1 MKTCRI
7 YLAGVCL
14 AALFTINCEN
24 ELGLSKAKEA
34 QIVVTVHTGL
44 SSFEI
49 YSIGRESAGARK
61 IASGFEIRLSPDGKT
76 LLYSAVKDGQLDLF
90 TASIFGDAQPRNLTQ
105 NQFSDSD
112 GQWSPD
118 GTTIA
123 FQSGPDGSM
132 NHVWIMNRD
141 GSGRRRLTTDTTGFN
156 HTPRW
161 APDGARIA
169 YDYSY
174 LDDARLYTGQDE
186 LRIMQLD
193 GSEKTTLVT
202 AKFVLLAWGPSAAA
216 LSLQNDG
223 RVSLVNADLR
233 TTRPLVQNEPDLA
246 VNEIAWSPDGV
257 KIAFTHSADLF
268 CVGSDGSGLR
278 QLTHFTSGSASAVA
292 WSSDGEEIAF
302 AQEGALYVVLSEG
315 SGLEHIAAPAGVR
328 EICWVPA
335 P

>member
-14 AALFTINCEN
+14 AASFTINCEN

-61 IASGFEIRLSPDGKT
+61 IASGYEIRLSPDGKS
-76 LLYSAVKDGQLDLF
+76 LLYTAVKDGQMDLF
-90 TASIFGDAQPRNLTQ
+90 VASIFGDAQPRKLTQ

-118 GTTIA
+118 GATIA

-132 NHVWIMNRD
+132 NHVWIISKD
-141 GSGRRRLTTDTTGFN
+141 GSGQRRLTTDTTGFN

-169 YDYSY
+169 YRYSC
-174 LDDARLYTGQDE
+174 LDDARIYTGQDE
-186 LRIMQLD
+186 LCIMQLD
-193 GSEKTTLVT
+193 GSEKTTLLT
-202 AKFVLLAWGPSAAA
+202 GKFELLAWGPGTGA
-216 LSLQNDG
+216 LSLQSDG
-223 RVSLVNADLR
+223 RVSLVNADLC
-233 TTRPLVQNEPDLA
+233 TTRPLVQNEPDSA
-246 VNEIAWSPDGV
+246 INEIAWSPDGV
-257 KIAFTHSADLF
+257 QVAFTRSADLF
-268 CVGSDGSGLR
+268 SIHSDGSGLQ

-292 WSSDGEEIAF
+292 WSGDGEEIAF
-302 AQEGALYVVLSEG
+302 AQQGALYVVRSDG